1 MRNFSQWNEFKG
13 NRWKEKISVR
23 DFVRDNYTPYDGDES
38 FLEGP
43 TEATNKLWGKLAGAS
58 ESRTCKQWR
67 SGYGDRGCD
76 LL

>member
-1 MRNFSQWNEFKG
+1 MRNFSQWDEFKG

-43 TEATNKLWGKLAGAS
+43 TENFRS
-58 ESRTCKQWR
+58 FRKQNVQTMVFWTWR
-67 SGYGDRGCD
+67 QR
-76 LL
+76 L